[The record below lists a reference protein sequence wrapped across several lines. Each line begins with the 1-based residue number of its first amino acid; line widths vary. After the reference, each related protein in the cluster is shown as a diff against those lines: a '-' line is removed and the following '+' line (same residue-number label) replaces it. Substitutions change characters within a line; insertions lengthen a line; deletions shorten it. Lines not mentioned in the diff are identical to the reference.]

1 MPDIAAPVTCKRV
14 DVACVFS
21 LVYCI
26 SDTRKSAMIRRLLL
40 AIPLALLAACGDGK
54 DGTSITLNADGADGN
69 VVASIGSNGQ
79 LALNAPG
86 ISGSIKLPAI
96 KLDADN
102 FDMNGVHLY
111 PGSTISGMNIDGHD
125 RPGHDDDGQVKVSF
139 ESPAT
144 PATVRDWFAGKL
156 GGAGF
161 KVSPNGS
168 GLAGTTE
175 EGKPFRLDL
184 SPEGAD
190 KARGT
195 ILIG

>member
-1 MPDIAAPVTCKRV
+1 
-14 DVACVFS
+14 
-21 LVYCI
+21 
-26 SDTRKSAMIRRLLL
+26 MIRRSLL
-40 AIPLALLAACGDGK
+40 AVPLVLLAACGNGK
-54 DGTSITLNADGADGN
+54 DGTAITLNADGADGN
-69 VVASIGSNGQ
+69 VIASIGANGQ

-86 ISGSIKLPAI
+86 ISGNIKLPAI
-96 KLDADN
+96 KLNADN

-125 RPGHDDDGQVKVSF
+125 RPGQDDDGQVKVSF

-156 GGAGF
+156 GSAGF
-161 KVSPNGS
+161 KVAPSGS

-184 SPEGAD
+184 SPDGSD